1 MQDLL
6 NDIFAVITYIHLY
19 VEAIKHE
26 QVNQYDCPVEG
37 QNYMILQKNIA
48 FYKKHNYNIN

>member
-37 QNYMILQKNIA
+37 NYMILQKNIA